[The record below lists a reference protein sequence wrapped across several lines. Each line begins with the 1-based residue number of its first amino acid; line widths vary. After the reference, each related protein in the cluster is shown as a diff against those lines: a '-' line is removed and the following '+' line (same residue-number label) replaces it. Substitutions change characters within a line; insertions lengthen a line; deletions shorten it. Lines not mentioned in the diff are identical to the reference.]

1 MKLKSLLPAMFLAA
15 SVATVSASPPGAA
28 QSSSSSSNMPGT
40 SAHSAPNTQPMVRSA
55 TGDSAETRKDDQ
67 ASLDT
72 VKKAR
77 LTRLKNQVGLK
88 ADQEAKAKAIIDKYV
103 DDRATANS
111 DTKKLD
117 ALKIKFDSD
126 INAILTPA
134 QRKRLAASNA
144 ATAAKGQATKEK
156 AALEKAAASPAP
168 KKP

>member
-1 MKLKSLLPAMFLAA
+1 MKLKSLFPAMLLAV
-15 SVATVSASPPGAA
+15 SIATGFASPPGSVGQAA
-28 QSSSSSSNMPGT
+28 SSNMP
-40 SAHSAPNTQPMVRSA
+40 AAQSAPATQGMSRAA
-55 TGDSAETRKDDQ
+55 TGDATEAKKDEA
-67 ASLDT
+67 ASSDT

-103 DDRATANS
+103 DDRTAAKV

-117 ALKIKFDSD
+117 ALKSKFDSD

-144 ATAAKGQATKEK
+144 AAAAKGQATKEK
-156 AALEKAAASPAP
+156 AAAEKAAASPSP

>member
-1 MKLKSLLPAMFLAA
+1 MKLKSLFPAMLLAA
-15 SVATVSASPPGAA
+15 SVATAFASPPGSAGQA
-28 QSSSSSSNMPGT
+28 SSSNMPA
-40 SAHSAPNTQPMVRSA
+40 SQSAPATQGMSRAA
-55 TGDSAETRKDDQ
+55 TGDATETKKDEA
-67 ASLDT
+67 ASSDA

-103 DDRATANS
+103 DDRTAAKG

-117 ALKIKFDSD
+117 ALKSKFDSD

-134 QRKRLAASNA
+134 QRKRLAASSA

-156 AALEKAAASPAP
+156 AAAEKAAASPSP

>member
-1 MKLKSLLPAMFLAA
+1 MLLAA

-40 SAHSAPNTQPMVRSA
+40 SAHSAPNTQMMPRST
-55 TGDSAETRKDDQ
+55 TGDSPETQKDDQ
-67 ASLDT
+67 APLDT

-103 DDRATANS
+103 DDRATAKS

-134 QRKRLAASNA
+134 QRKKLAASTA

-156 AALEKAAASPAP
+156 AALEKAAASPSP

>member
-1 MKLKSLLPAMFLAA
+1 MKLKSLLPAMLLAA
-15 SVATVSASPPGAA
+15 SIATVSASPPGAT
-28 QSSSSSSNMPGT
+28 QSSSNMPGT
-40 SAHSAPNTQPMVRSA
+40 SAHS
-55 TGDSAETRKDDQ
+55 ETKKDDQ

-103 DDRATANS
+103 DDRAVAKS

-117 ALKIKFDSD
+117 TLKSKFDSD

-134 QRKRLAASNA
+134 QRTKLAASNA

-156 AALEKAAASPAP
+156 AALEKAAASPSP

>member
-1 MKLKSLLPAMFLAA
+1 
-15 SVATVSASPPGAA
+15 
-28 QSSSSSSNMPGT
+28 
-40 SAHSAPNTQPMVRSA
+40 
-55 TGDSAETRKDDQ
+55 
-67 ASLDT
+67 LDT

-103 DDRATANS
+103 DDRAAAKK

-117 ALKIKFDSD
+117 ALKSKFDSD

-134 QRKRLAASNA
+134 QRTKLAASNA

-156 AALEKAAASPAP
+156 AALEKAATSQAP
-168 KKP
+168 KNP

>member
-1 MKLKSLLPAMFLAA
+1 
-15 SVATVSASPPGAA
+15 
-28 QSSSSSSNMPGT
+28 
-40 SAHSAPNTQPMVRSA
+40 MVRSA

-72 VKKAR
+72 IKKAR

-156 AALEKAAASPAP
+156 AALEKAAASPSP